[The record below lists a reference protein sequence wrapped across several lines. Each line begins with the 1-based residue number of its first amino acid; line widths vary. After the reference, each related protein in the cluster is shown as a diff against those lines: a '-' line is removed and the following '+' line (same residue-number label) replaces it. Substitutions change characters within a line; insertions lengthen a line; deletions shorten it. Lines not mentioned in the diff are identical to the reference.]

1 MVFSLARYWLSLNY
15 WNNASLASIKKMQLK
30 KFRNIFEYAKQNSKF
45 YREYYSDHG
54 VLDLKVESFDDIN
67 KVPIINKAI
76 LQQYSTRSIMTCDM
90 DNGINVHSTSGSTGE
105 PIEIAFSKFED
116 YTAHI
121 RVFWALKKAGYR
133 ITDKIVMITRYNEKY
148 KFEIE
153 NDISIIGT
161 IQRKLKL
168 FQREIISIYEAVDE
182 IIAKL
187 MKTKARILWSTP
199 SIMQIVVN
207 RLKEKEIKFN
217 FPIIFF
223 TSENITWMQKELFTD
238 YLGKN
243 LNDLYGSME
252 SPSLGID
259 FGLMGR
265 FVILPNSNLFQ
276 FGNIRINKN
285 SEKIGNVIITN
296 LLNTTMPIIRYALND
311 LAEIDEQPNF
321 GVKYINKIVG
331 RQDDILKLNNGKEL
345 AHHHAHEMFMDFHEC
360 QMFKFVQKTDK
371 TILLQLKIANDQDR
385 SHVQKLAHERW
396 IKRFGEVPLLIEFVD
411 DFKIDPQTGKFK
423 NIEIE

>member
-1 MVFSLARYWLSLNY
+1 
-15 WNNASLASIKKMQLK
+15 
-30 KFRNIFEYAKQNSKF
+30 
-45 YREYYSDHG
+45 
-54 VLDLKVESFDDIN
+54 
-67 KVPIINKAI
+67 
-76 LQQYSTRSIMTCDM
+76 
-90 DNGINVHSTSGSTGE
+90 
-105 PIEIAFSKFED
+105 
-116 YTAHI
+116 
-121 RVFWALKKAGYR
+121 
-133 ITDKIVMITRYNEKY
+133 
-148 KFEIE
+148 
-153 NDISIIGT
+153 
-161 IQRKLKL
+161 
-168 FQREIISIYEAVDE
+168 
-182 IIAKL
+182 
-187 MKTKARILWSTP
+187 
-199 SIMQIVVN
+199 MQIVVN

-243 LNDLYGSME
+243 LNDLYGSMD